1 MENENE
7 NVFNQQLTEGI
18 ENNYHENI
26 QTPTNEEF
34 KEAFDKVDEII
45 KNQKDKVE
53 PEPISSRKGWRKVNT
68 DNVITDEKLREV
80 FAEKDDTTVRD
91 LTKEESI
98 LNDIKKKKEKRS
110 FTDEELKEVLLDYSF
125 INDTMTRF
133 NNLINE
139 EAKDFLSKT
148 RKAEEWN
155 EDDEDPNNLFIKLII
170 NDERDRM
177 LFKEMLLRTSEK
189 RRPIYVNFGD
199 YDFFFEYFDN
209 SQPVFTFNKKNF
221 NFFFDDDVEK
231 LKNYIKDNKCSFGTF
246 SYFSSDADQERKI
259 KLENIVI
266 EVLKK
271 IEKPLDKK
279 ENTKEELINK
289 YSQTENK
296 EEEKPEPQSEVP
308 ESPVKEKEFMVESNI
323 ITDKL
328 YKMDKVYKV
337 YKVKTQNNKEPIFVV
352 TDNPGNIY
360 SKISDVLSVKVMG
373 NGLIC

>member
-7 NVFNQQLTEGI
+7 NVFDEQLTETM
-18 ENNYHENI
+18 EKNYHANI

-45 KNQKDKVE
+45 KNEENKID
-53 PEPISSRKGWRKVNT
+53 PEPVSNRKGWRKVNT
-68 DNVITDEKLREV
+68 DNVITGEKLREV
-80 FAEKDDTTVRD
+80 FTEKDDTTVRD

-98 LNDIKKKKEKRS
+98 LSDIKKKEKKT
-110 FTDEELKEVLLDYSF
+110 FTDQELREVLLDYSF
-125 INDTMTRF
+125 INDTMSRF

-148 RKAEEWN
+148 KKAEEWN

-231 LKNYIKDNKCSFGTF
+231 LKNYIKENKCSFGTF

-259 KLENIVI
+259 KLENIVVEI
-266 EVLKK
+266 LKK
-271 IEKPLDKK
+271 IQKPIDKK
-279 ENTKEELINK
+279 ENTKEEIINK
-289 YSQTENK
+289 YSQTEKK
-296 EEEKPEPQSEVP
+296 EEKQSETPQPEVP
-308 ESPVKEKEFMVESNI
+308 VEKEKEKEKEIVIESN
-323 ITDKL
+323 T
-328 YKMDKVYKV
+328 DKVYKI
-337 YKVKTQNNKEPIFVV
+337 YKVKTQNNKEPIFVI

-360 SKISDVLSVKVMG
+360 SKISDVLSVKIMG